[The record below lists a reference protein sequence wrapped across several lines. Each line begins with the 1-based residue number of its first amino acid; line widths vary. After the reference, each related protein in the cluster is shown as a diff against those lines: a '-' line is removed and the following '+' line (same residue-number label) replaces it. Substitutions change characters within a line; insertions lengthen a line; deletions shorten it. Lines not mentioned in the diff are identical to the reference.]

1 MPVLADDAAT
11 PAAAK
16 ETAAPA
22 DADDASG
29 PATTESIVPAA
40 PAENAATPASADA
53 AATSADAGRPMQ
65 LEVILN
71 GTPTKLIGSFAML
84 DGNHLAATRQ
94 ELLELGL
101 NPRGYSSPADVVVLD
116 KVFGLS
122 YKYEESTQQIL
133 ITAPEELL
141 AVKEYNLRTAPEL
154 APAQSDWGGVVNYNF
169 YSSAVSNVDGKPVTI
184 NGVPIAING
193 IPTKFIGAPIGFNGA
208 SATFD
213 ARVFTPFGT
222 LSQSAILRTASL
234 TDRFDAL
241 RLNTTLTYSDP
252 DTMRTY
258 RAGDVISGG
267 FAWTRPIRMG
277 GAQVAR
283 NFGLRPDLV
292 TLPLPAAR
300 GSAAVPSTADVYINN
315 VKTYSQDVNSGPFV
329 LSNLPAIT
337 GAGTARVVLRDSSGH
352 TTESVLP
359 FYVSANL
366 LAPGMFDYSV
376 EAGLPRLSYGAT
388 GDTYVPTPVGSAS
401 GRYGVFDWLT
411 MQGHA
416 EGGAGLMNGSLG
428 AVIRTGSFG
437 VATVAGAASRFG
449 GGTGFQSYAAYET
462 RIFGVSI
469 NASSQMTFGAYNDLA
484 SVTSR
489 LDQSTIITDPYDIG
503 SLIDLSTSVQ
513 KAVNNH
519 ALFTSSQPSK
529 MLNRISFG
537 VPLPFYNANISA
549 GFTLTRDAA
558 DVRSDIANVTLS
570 FPIGKA
576 SFFATAFTTVSG
588 DKNRGFLAGL
598 SVPLGDVTTSLSVSG
613 GSDGLSI
620 NTDAIKPLEQKPGSW
635 GWRVRDSE
643 GVGAQR
649 TAAVSYRSSFARTEV
664 GVSQGSNGVI
674 GTAEVEGAVATMGG
688 GVFFANRIDDA
699 FAVIETGVPGV
710 EVFHENRP
718 AGVTDSSGR
727 ALIPGLRSY
736 QKNKIAIDTAKLPVD
751 ADISTTEGYV
761 TPADRAGVRLNFAV
775 RTDVKP
781 AIVEFNGADGKPL
794 PAGAR
799 GQIEGGE
806 SFIVGY
812 DGRAYIKDLTAENKV
827 TITMVDRQCAASF
840 GYEAHPNEQVI
851 IPGVT
856 CQ

>member
-1 MPVLADDAAT
+1 
-11 PAAAK
+11 
-16 ETAAPA
+16 
-22 DADDASG
+22 
-29 PATTESIVPAA
+29 
-40 PAENAATPASADA
+40 
-53 AATSADAGRPMQ
+53 MQ

-84 DGNHLAATRQ
+84 DGNRLAATRQ

-101 NPRGYSSPADVVVLD
+101 NPRGYSSPGDVVVLD

-141 AVKEYNLRTAPEL
+141 AVKEYNLRPTQEL
-154 APAQSDWGGVVNYNF
+154 TPAKSDWGGVVNYNF
-169 YSSAVSNVDGKPVTI
+169 YNSAVSNVDGKPVTI
-184 NGVPIAING
+184 NGVPLAING
-193 IPTKFIGAPIGFNGA
+193 IPTKFTGAPIAFNGA

-213 ARVFTPFGT
+213 ARLFTPFGT

-234 TDRFDAL
+234 NDRFDAL
-241 RLNTTLTYSDP
+241 RLNTTMTYSDP
-252 DTMRTY
+252 ETLRTY
-258 RAGDVISGG
+258 RAGDVITGG
-267 FAWTRPIRMG
+267 FAWTRPIRIG
-277 GAQVAR
+277 GAQMAR

-300 GSAAVPSTADVYINN
+300 GSAAVPSTADIYINN
-315 VKTYSQDVNSGPFV
+315 VKTFSQDVNTGPFL

-337 GAGTARVVLRDSSGH
+337 GSGTARVILRDSSGH

-376 EAGLPRLSYGAT
+376 EAGLPRLSYGTT
-388 GDTYVPTPVGSAS
+388 GDTYVPTPVGAAS
-401 GRYGVFDWLT
+401 SRYGVFDWLT
-411 MQGHA
+411 VLGHA

-449 GGTGFQSYAAYET
+449 GSMGFQSFAGYET
-462 RIFGVSI
+462 KLFGVSI

-484 SVTSR
+484 SVTAR
-489 LDQSTIITDPYDIG
+489 LDPTTIVTDPYDIG
-503 SLIDLSTSVQ
+503 SLIDLSTAVQ
-513 KAVNNH
+513 KSANNK
-519 ALFTSSQPSK
+519 ALFTTAQPPK

-537 VPLPFYNANISA
+537 VPLPFYHANISA
-549 GFTLTRDAA
+549 GFTQTRDAA

-570 FPIGKA
+570 FPVGRA
-576 SFFATAFTTVSG
+576 SVFATAFTTVSG
-588 DKNRGFLAGL
+588 EKNRGFLAGV
-598 SVPLGDVTTSLSVSG
+598 SMPLGDVTTSLSVSG

-620 NTDAIKPLEQKPGSW
+620 NADASKPLEQKPGSW

-643 GVGAQR
+643 GAGAQR
-649 TAAVSYRSSFARTEV
+649 SGAVAYRSSFARTEI
-664 GVSQGSNGVI
+664 GVSQGSNGVV

-699 FAVIETGVPGV
+699 FAVIETGVPNV

-718 AGVTDSSGR
+718 AGMTDSSGR

-736 QKNKIAIDTAKLPVD
+736 QKNKIAIDTSKLPVD

-775 RTDVKP
+775 HTDVKP
-781 AIVEFNGADGKPL
+781 AIVEFVGADAKPL

-806 SFIVGY
+806 SFTVGY
-812 DGRAYIKDLTAENKV
+812 DGRAYIKNLNGENKV

-840 GYEAHPNEQVI
+840 NYEAHPNEQVM